1 MDKLEVLRKSELFN
15 QLSDEQLSVVEKMCT
30 SQVFE
35 PGAIVCKQDSKLD
48 TLYVIE
54 EGVVGIFLEVGPMY
68 ARQVQAASSF
78 EVVGWSGLIEPF
90 TCTATVKAIEKTKVL
105 AFDARELR
113 RLFVTEPEIGYKIG
127 PAIGNVVAK
136 RLRHAYTQ
144 LLGVS
149 SQD

>member
-1 MDKLEVLRKSELFN
+1 VDKLEVLRKSELFD
-15 QLSDEQLSVVEKMCT
+15 QLNDEQLSVVEKMCT
-30 SQVFE
+30 PQVFE
-35 PGAIVCKQDSKLD
+35 PGAIICKQDRKQD

-54 EGVVGIFLEVGPMY
+54 EGLVGIILEVG
-68 ARQVQAASSF
+68 ALSQRQVQTASNF
-78 EVVGWSGLIEPF
+78 EVVGWSALIEPF
-90 TCTATVKAIEKTKVL
+90 ICTATARAIEKTKVL

-113 RLFVTEPEIGYKIG
+113 RLFRIEPEVGYKIG

-144 LLGVS
+144 LLGVT

>member
-1 MDKLEVLRKSELFN
+1 MDKLEVVRKSELFN
-15 QLSDEQLSVVEKMCT
+15 GLSDEQLSVVEKMCT
-30 SQVFE
+30 AQVFE
-35 PGAIVCKQDSKLD
+35 PGACICKQDTKQD
-48 TLYVIE
+48 TVYVIE
-54 EGVVGIFLEVGPMY
+54 DGLVAIILEVGPLSE
-68 ARQVQAASSF
+68 RQVQAASDF

-90 TCTATVKAIEKTKVL
+90 ISTATVRVVEKTKVL

-113 RLFVTEPEIGYKIG
+113 RLFRTEPEIGYKIG

-144 LLGVS
+144 LLGVT